1 MAFTT
6 DELLR
11 RVRLLAFL
19 PDAGGPTDAELLE
32 VADDE
37 LRTLVAARLAAA
49 REEHWV
55 KTEDVPIVAGVR
67 RYRLLRRALGRIV
80 RSVRLVEQSTQRV
93 IDLHENSDAPTGS
106 YVGASWAAGMNV
118 YYWEDDFLVFPIQP
132 PTGWSIRIR
141 YLRRPSRL
149 VPTSECAA
157 IVRVSSTTE
166 IVVSSVPAAWL
177 ATTGNYV
184 DIVRGDAPF
193 DLAYVD
199 LVESGPLSG
208 PTRMLLDA
216 STPVAVADFVD
227 RDDHPNDR
235 VDYLCPRDCTCYPQ
249 LPEELH
255 PVLVAAVARRAL
267 ESVRDKEGAE
277 LARAT
282 FAERAKAASD
292 IIEPRNEERSEPL
305 GSRYSAMRGGSGG
318 PGRRRWWPS

>member
-32 VADDE
+32 VANDE

-149 VPTSECAA
+149 VKASECAA
-157 IVRVSSTTE
+157 IEYAASTTSLH
-166 IVVSSVPAAWL
+166 VTSSPATWPGGYYL
-177 ATTGNYV
+177 

-193 DLAYVD
+193 DLSYVD
-199 LVESGPLSG
+199 LVLSG
-208 PTRMLLDA
+208 GAGTTTINLVPD
-216 STPVAVADFVD
+216 TPIVVADFVD
-227 RDDHPNDR
+227 LVTYPNDR
-235 VDYLCPRDCTCYPQ
+235 ADYLCPRDTTCYPQ

-267 ESVRDKEGAE
+267 EAVRDKEGAE

-282 FAERAKAASD
+282 LAERAKAASD

-318 PGRRRWWPS
+318 LGRRRWWPS

>member
-1 MAFTT
+1 VAFTT

-55 KTEDVPIVAGVR
+55 KTEDVPIVAGTT

-80 RSVRLVEQSTQRV
+80 RSIRLVEQSTQRV
-93 IDLHENSDAPTGS
+93 IDLHETDAAITGS
-106 YVGASWAAGMNV
+106 YGGVFWSAGTNV
-118 YYWEDDFLVFPIQP
+118 YYWEDDYLVFPIQP

-149 VPTSECAA
+149 VLTNACAPIQYPTS
-157 IVRVSSTTE
+157 TT
-166 IVVSSVPAAWL
+166 VLHVGSVPTAFVAGYL
-177 ATTGNYV
+177 V
-184 DIVRGDAPF
+184 DVVRGDAPF
-193 DLAYVD
+193 DLPYVD
-199 LVESGPLSG
+199 RVVSGTTSS
-208 PTRMLLDA
+208 TITLDP
-216 STPVAVADFVD
+216 STPIATTDFVD
-227 RDDHPNDR
+227 LSTRPNDR
-235 VDYLCPRDCTCYPQ
+235 ADYACPRDCTCYPQ

-267 ESVRDKEGAE
+267 EAVRDKEGAE
-277 LARAT
+277 LTRAT
-282 FAERAKAASD
+282 LAERAKAASD

-305 GSRYSAMRGGSGG
+305 VSRHSAMRGGSGG